1 MGNRQSAIGN
11 WQKTIAH
18 LTALCPVPV
27 AVCQSTTMN
36 LKNASILVI
45 DDDQDVLTAVR
56 LLLKTEVKNVVTEK
70 NPENLRWLLSKDA
83 YDVILLDMNFTSSI
97 NTGNEG
103 IFWLNEI
110 KKHKSDTSVIMIT
123 AYGDIDLAV
132 KSLKE
137 GATDFVIK
145 PWHNEKLLVTIKE
158 ALKKKDGKTSAAKAN
173 DVDSVVGKE
182 LIGESEIMQE
192 IFFKIEKVAPTDAN
206 ILLLGEN
213 GTGKDLMAKAI
224 HQQSMRAS
232 KPFVKVDVG
241 ALTESLFESELFG
254 HKKGAFT
261 DAREDR
267 MGRFEMANGGT
278 LFLDEIGNISL
289 HQQAKLLNVLQNR
302 QISRIGSNELIPVD
316 IRLICATNV
325 SLAELANESRFR
337 KDLIY
342 RINTVEITM
351 PPLRKRGNDIILLA
365 KHFAKLYSNKYM
377 KPVPEFDKKA
387 VEKLLGYNYPGNVRE
402 LQYTIERAVIMA
414 DENVL
419 LTKDLIFSPIEIP
432 SVSENEPPELKLSAI
447 EKNTILKVIEKHNGN
462 ITKAAKE
469 LGLTRTA
476 LYRRLSKYD
485 I

>member
-1 MGNRQSAIGN
+1 MYSQ
-11 WQKTIAH
+11 
-18 LTALCPVPV
+18 LT
-27 AVCQSTTMN
+27 QTMN

-70 NPENLRWLLSKDA
+70 NPQNLRWLLKDA
-83 YDVILLDMNFTSSI
+83 YDVVLLDMNFTSSI

-103 IFWLNEI
+103 LFWLKEI
-110 KKHKSDTSVIMIT
+110 RKIKSDVSVIMIT

-132 KSLKE
+132 RSLKE

-145 PWHNEKLLVTIKE
+145 PWHNEKLLGIIKD
-158 ALKKKDGKTSAAKAN
+158 ALRKKENKVSPASQQNG
-173 DVDSVVGKE
+173 DSVIGKE
-182 LIGESEIMQE
+182 LIGESEVME
-192 IFFKIEKVAPTDAN
+192 ELFLKIGKIAPTDAN
-206 ILLLGEN
+206 ILILGEN
-213 GTGKDLMAKAI
+213 GTGKDLIAKAI
-224 HQQSMRAS
+224 HQQSMRAD

-267 MGRFEMANGGT
+267 IGRFEMANGGT

-289 HQQAKLLNVLQNR
+289 HQQAKLLSVLQNR
-302 QISRIGSNELIPVD
+302 QISRIGSNEIIPID

-325 SLAELANESRFR
+325 SLAELGNENRFI

-342 RINTVEITM
+342 RINTVEIMM
-351 PPLRKRGNDIILLA
+351 PPLRKRGSDIILLA
-365 KHFAKLYSNKYM
+365 RHFARLYSNKYM
-377 KPVPEFDKKA
+377 KITPDFDKKA
-387 VEKLLGYNYPGNVRE
+387 MEKLLGYNYPGNVRE

-414 DENVL
+414 DEEVL
-419 LTKDLIFSPIEIP
+419 QPKDLIFSPLEMA
-432 SVSENEPPELKLSAI
+432 SVSENEPAELKLSAI